1 MSTVFSASPA
11 SVGPSSARTGAASD
25 SSRAHRRL
33 DGARR
38 LAALMLA
45 AVVSSLVVLADRLIS
60 SWTDDHLFF
69 GWVALWLVILAGT
82 ALFAAPA
89 RHLAR
94 RALPFLQGWTQALAE
109 ARAEQ
114 RLWNAARN
122 DPRLMA
128 DLMQASQR
136 DLGDERSDH
145 QPWGRYPERLS
156 ETREQTVH
164 LNHA

>member
-1 MSTVFSASPA
+1 MSTVFSHRPLGLSSTGTRAA
-11 SVGPSSARTGAASD
+11 TDTPSLSGRF
-25 SSRAHRRL
+25 
-33 DGARR
+33 DGARG
-38 LAALMLA
+38 LAALLLA
-45 AVVSSLVVLADRLIS
+45 AVVSALVVLADQLIS
-60 SWTDDHLFF
+60 SWTDDHLFL
-69 GWVALWLVILAGT
+69 GWLALWLVILAST

-94 RALPFLQGWTQALAE
+94 RALPALKGWAQALAE

-114 RLWNAARN
+114 QLWHAAHR

-128 DLMQASQR
+128 DLMHARQR
-136 DLGDERSDH
+136 DLDDAQHDR

-156 ETREQTVH
+156 QDRERQVH